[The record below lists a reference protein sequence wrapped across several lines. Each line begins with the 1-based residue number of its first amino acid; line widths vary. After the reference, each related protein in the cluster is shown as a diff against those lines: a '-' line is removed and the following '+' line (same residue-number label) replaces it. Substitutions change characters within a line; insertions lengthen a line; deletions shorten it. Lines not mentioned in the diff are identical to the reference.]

1 MIIQHIKLRINGFL
15 IILGLIF
22 FLPSNIFGQT
32 KEDLFSLIEEKKESE
47 ELLPQRMVFTQKIFW
62 GEKGLFRKM
71 NISPLNTDSRKK
83 ELKVRRVMLKTH
95 QIIGYATLFA
105 MIAQGFIGGKLYN
118 GDYRLYNTHKSMGK
132 AINIGYFTGAG
143 LSLFAPPPIINKK
156 IKGFNSIKAHKTLAT
171 IHFSAMLATN
181 YFSDRD
187 RGAHKASAY
196 TLFVSYAAAVLVFKF

>member
-1 MIIQHIKLRINGFL
+1 LIIQNTNSRINGFI
-15 IILGLIF
+15 IILGLLF
-22 FLPSNIFGQT
+22 FLSSKITAQT
-32 KEDLFSLIEEKKESE
+32 KEDLFSLIEDKKESK
-47 ELLPQRMVFTQKIFW
+47 ELIPQKMVFTQRIFW
-62 GEKGLFRKM
+62 GEKGLFRKTKLA
-71 NISPLNTDSRKK
+71 PLNTDLRKK

-118 GDYRLYNTHKSMGK
+118 GDYRLYDIHKSMGR

-156 IKGFNSIKAHKTLAT
+156 VKGFNSIKAHKTLAT

-196 TLFVSYAAAVLVFKF
+196 ALFGSYALAVLVFKF

>member
-1 MIIQHIKLRINGFL
+1 MIQKYTELGINGFL
-15 IILGLIF
+15 VIIF
-22 FLPSNIFGQT
+22 FGIFFPSNVFGQT
-32 KEDLFSLIEEKKESE
+32 KEDLFSLIEEKEEKQ
-47 ELLPQRMVFTQKIFW
+47 ELLPKRMVFTQKIFW
-62 GEKGLFRKM
+62 GERGLFRKI
-71 NISPLNTDSRKK
+71 NLSPLNTDVREK

-118 GDYRLYNTHKSMGK
+118 GDYRLYDTHKSIGK

-156 IKGFNSIKAHKTLAT
+156 VKGFNSIKAHKTLAT

-196 TLFVSYAAAVLVFKF
+196 SLFVSYAAAVLVFKF